1 MRSPH
6 ALVIT
11 GGPVPRN
18 LGTLPA
24 ADLVI
29 AADEGI
35 DNARSLGI
43 QVDLLVGD
51 LDSASPAARS
61 TARAVERHPID
72 KDETDLELALSA
84 ALAAGMGSVTVVG
97 TIGGRVDHAI
107 GNMLVVAADRWADL
121 RIDLRIDGARAWVV
135 RDRVEVRGTVEN
147 LVSLLAVGGQAT
159 GVTTTGLA
167 WALTDGVLETGV
179 GPGLSNRMAASTA
192 TVAVG
197 SGVVIA
203 LMPDATGR

>member
-1 MRSPH
+1 M
-6 ALVIT
+6 
-11 GGPVPRN
+11 
-18 LGTLPA
+18 
-24 ADLVI
+24 I

-61 TARAVERHPID
+61 TARTVERHPID

-167 WALTDGVLETGV
+167 WALTDGVLEPGV
-179 GPGLSNRMAASTA
+179 GLGLSNRMAASTA

>member
-1 MRSPH
+1 MRPPH

-51 LDSASPAARS
+51 LDSAAPAARS
-61 TARAVERHPID
+61 KARAVERHQID

-135 RDRVEVRGTVEN
+135 RDWVEVRGTVEN

-167 WALTDGVLETGV
+167 WALTDGVLEPGV
-179 GPGLSNRMAASTA
+179 GLGLSNRMAASAA

>member
-1 MRSPH
+1 MSPPH

-135 RDRVEVRGTVEN
+135 RDWVEVRGTVEN

-159 GVTTTGLA
+159 GITTTGLA
-167 WALTDGVLETGV
+167 WALTDGVLEPGV
-179 GPGLSNRMAASTA
+179 GLSLSNRMAASTA

>member
-1 MRSPH
+1 MRPPH

-61 TARAVERHPID
+61 KARAVERHPID

-121 RIDLRIDGARAWVV
+121 KIDLRIDGYRAWVV
-135 RDRVEVRGTVEN
+135 RDRVEFRGTVEN

-159 GVTTTGLA
+159 GITTTGLA
-167 WALTDGVLETGV
+167 WALTDGVLEPGV
-179 GPGLSNRMAASTA
+179 GLSLSNRMAASTA

>member
-1 MRSPH
+1 MRPPH

-43 QVDLLVGD
+43 PVDLLVGD

-61 TARAVERHPID
+61 TAQAVERHPID

-167 WALTDGVLETGV
+167 WALTDGVLEPGV
-179 GPGLSNRMAASTA
+179 GLGLSNRMTASTA

>member
-1 MRSPH
+1 LRPPH

-35 DNARSLGI
+35 DNARSIGI

-72 KDETDLELALSA
+72 KGETDLELALSA

-135 RDRVEVRGTVEN
+135 RDWVEVRGTVEH

-167 WALTDGVLETGV
+167 WALTDGVLEPGV
-179 GPGLSNRMAASTA
+179 GLGLSNRMAASAA

>member
-1 MRSPH
+1 MRPPH

-167 WALTDGVLETGV
+167 WALTDGVLEPGV
-179 GPGLSNRMAASTA
+179 GLSLSNRMAASTA

>member
-1 MRSPH
+1 
-6 ALVIT
+6 
-11 GGPVPRN
+11 
-18 LGTLPA
+18 
-24 ADLVI
+24 VI

-159 GVTTTGLA
+159 GVTTTGLN
-167 WALTDGVLETGV
+167 WALTAGVLEPGV
-179 GPGLSNRMAASTA
+179 GLGLSNRMAASTA

>member
-1 MRSPH
+1 MRPPH

-61 TARAVERHPID
+61 KARAVERHPID

-135 RDRVEVRGTVEN
+135 RDRVEVSGTVEN
-147 LVSLLAVGGQAT
+147 LISLLAVGGQAT

-167 WALTDGVLETGV
+167 WALTDGVLEPGV
-179 GPGLSNRMAASTA
+179 GLSLSNRMAASTA

-203 LMPDATGR
+203 LMPDATDR

>member
-1 MRSPH
+1 MRPPH

-35 DNARSLGI
+35 DNARSIGI

-72 KDETDLELALSA
+72 KGETDLELALSA

-121 RIDLRIDGARAWVV
+121 RIDLRIDGTRAWVV

-167 WALTDGVLETGV
+167 WALTDGVLEPGV
-179 GPGLSNRMAASTA
+179 GLGLSNRMAASAA